1 MMSTKD
7 EPDAKLPPA
16 VDGLLRVHKRTTDGL
31 DVEPDQPQRGA
42 PTVGPT
48 WLLVPAFTS
57 WQPDWQAKEQ
67 PANPY
72 KMLQSVFS
80 EFSVS
85 PII

>member
-48 WLLVPAFTS
+48 RLLVPAS
-57 WQPDWQAKEQ
+57 QAGSLIGKQ
-67 PANPY
+67 RSNQQIHTRCFKVY
-72 KMLQSVFS
+72 SQNSR
-80 EFSVS
+80 
-85 PII
+85 